1 MIPSDIQ
8 LEIEKNAIVE
18 NLIHEHSQQLSNGLV
33 EVPINKIMQQIL
45 YLQNHSLPLALQKFG
60 ADNENYRFYKGIVDS
75 LIWTL
80 VCYERAAYWKK
91 EWNFQRTT
99 TEVFRN
105 ESIRLRETLQK
116 YHFAEDALLN
126 QQDYDKLMAT
136 VKERMKDIIT
146 GKDDLRSQTL

>member
-1 MIPSDIQ
+1 MIPADIQ
-8 LEIEKNAIVE
+8 NTIEKNAIVE

-33 EVPINKIMQQIL
+33 EVPISKIMEQVL
-45 YLQNHSLPLALQKFG
+45 YLQNSALPSALAKFG

-105 ESIRLRETLQK
+105 DSIRLREELQK

-126 QQDYDKLMAT
+126 QQDYDQLMMN
-136 VKERMKDIIT
+136 VKERMKDILT